1 MTKSGS
7 KTPSKIGSALAEALG
22 ADRVAED
29 DATLKEHSLDYWFLA
44 HLRAFQGRGGAGPV
58 CVVKPRSTEEVSAA
72 VRVAQRHGVA
82 IVPYGGGSGV
92 LGGSVPSDGAIAID
106 LRAMDRLLALDET
119 ALLARVQAGM
129 MGGVYEETVTARGYT
144 TGHYPQSIARATMGG
159 LVATRSAGQ
168 FSTKYGNIED
178 LLLGLEV
185 VLPSGNVVRLDPFPR
200 ASTGPALQELFLG
213 SEGALGIITE
223 VTVKVFPLPEKREIA
238 SFAFKSMADGLEAIR
253 RIVRPGWRPA
263 VVRLYD
269 QMESA
274 RHFSAQNIPADANML
289 LVVCEGPAALV
300 AAEMQACREVAQAM
314 GAGDVGPAPVEHWF
328 GKRNEVPSWDFFL
341 ENGLVVDTIEVAATW
356 DRVSALYDSV
366 VATLQQVPGVLT
378 GTAHSSHSYP
388 QGTNLYVTFAIRPDD
403 YAQAEKLYLEAW
415 GRVMEATI
423 AAGGTIAHHHGI
435 GKLRVPWLERE
446 LKSAYPVLQAVK
458 RALDPAGIMN
468 PGTLVR

>member
-1 MTKSGS
+1 MT
-7 KTPSKIGSALAEALG
+7 KIGSALAKTLG

-29 DATLKEHSLDYWFLA
+29 TATLDAHRLDYWFLA
-44 HLRAFQGRGGAGPV
+44 HLRAHQGRGGAGPA
-58 CVVKPRSTEEVSAA
+58 CVVRPRTTAEVSTV
-72 VRVAQRHGVA
+72 VRTAQQHGVA

-92 LGGSVPSDGAIAID
+92 LGGAVPPDGALVVD

-119 ALLARVQAGM
+119 SLLARVEAGM
-129 MGGVYEETVTARGYT
+129 MGDVYEDTIGKRGYT

-185 VLPSGNVVRLDPFPR
+185 VLPSGNVIRLDPFPR
-200 ASTGPALQELFLG
+200 ASTGPSLQEIFLG

-223 VTVKVFPLPEKREIA
+223 VTLKVFPLPEKREIT
-238 SFAFKSMADGLEAIR
+238 SFAFKSVADGLEAIR

-269 QMESA
+269 QLESA
-274 RHFSAQNIPADANML
+274 RHFSAQNIPADACML
-289 LVVCEGPAALV
+289 LVVCEGPGAL
-300 AAEMQACREVAQAM
+300 ANAEIHACRDVAKAMNASEV
-314 GAGDVGPAPVEHWF
+314 GAAPVEHWL

-341 ENGLVVDTIEVAATW
+341 KNGLVVDTIEVAANW
-356 DRVSALYDSV
+356 DRVSALYDAV
-366 VATLQQVPGVLT
+366 VAGLNQVPGVLAAS
-378 GTAHSSHSYP
+378 AHSSHSYA
-388 QGTNLYVTFAIRPDD
+388 QGTNLYITFAIRPED
-403 YAQAEKLYLEAW
+403 YANAETLYLEAW

-435 GKLRVPWLERE
+435 GRLRVPWLERE

-468 PGTLVR
+468 PGALLR

>member
-1 MTKSGS
+1 MTK
-7 KTPSKIGSALAEALG
+7 IGTALAEALG

-29 DATLKEHSLDYWFLA
+29 PSSRDAHRLDYWFLA
-44 HLRAFQGRGGAGPV
+44 HLRAFQGRGGAGPA
-58 CVVKPRSTEEVSAA
+58 CVVKPRSTEEVATA
-72 VRVAQRHGVA
+72 VRTAQRYGVA

-92 LGGSVPSDGAIAID
+92 LGGAVPPDGALVID
-106 LRAMDRLLALDET
+106 LRAMDRLLALDEP
-119 ALLARVQAGM
+119 ALLARVEAGM
-129 MGGVYEETVTARGYT
+129 MGDVYEQTIGARGYT
-144 TGHYPQSIARATMGG
+144 TGHYPQSIARATVGG

-213 SEGALGIITE
+213 SEGTLGIITE
-223 VTVKVFPLPEKREIA
+223 VTLKVFPLPERREVA
-238 SFAFKSMADGLEAIR
+238 SFAFGSMADGLEAIR
-253 RIVRPGWRPA
+253 RVIRPGWRPA

-269 QMESA
+269 QSESA
-274 RHFSAQNIPADANML
+274 RHFSAQGIPADACML
-289 LVVCEGPAALV
+289 LVVCEGPAALA
-300 AAEMQACREVAQAM
+300 AAELAACREVATAM
-314 GAGDVGPAPVEHWF
+314 GAADVGPAPVEHWL
-328 GKRNEVPSWDFFL
+328 GKRNEVPSWGFFL
-341 ENGLVVDTIEVAATW
+341 QNGLVVDTIEVAAAW
-356 DRVSALYDSV
+356 DRVAGLYDAV
-366 VATLQQVPGVLT
+366 VTTLQQVPGVLA

-388 QGTNLYVTFAIRPDD
+388 QGTNLYITFAIRPDD
-403 YAQAEKLYLEAW
+403 YAKAEALYLEAW

-435 GKLRVPWLERE
+435 GRLRVPWLERE

-468 PGTLVR
+468 PGTLLR